1 MARPAF
7 SKGFTL
13 LELLVAITV
22 SSILL
27 VIGIPAFMQ
36 MIAGNQRSANS
47 ADLYSDLAFA
57 RAEAISRNLQVGV
70 CPSDDGA
77 SCADGGDWRQGW
89 LIYANTDNS
98 TAGAE
103 PDADEAVLASHGEIE
118 GQFSL
123 TASGMTTPIL
133 FLPSGRSRS
142 DGRFE
147 LCPDDPDL
155 KGRAVEI
162 TSTGRPRIANLDC
175 GA

>member
-1 MARPAF
+1 MARPAL

-77 SCADGGDWRQGW
+77 SCTDGGDWRHGW

-103 PDADEAVLASHGEIE
+103 PDADEAVLANHGEIE

-123 TASGMTTPIL
+123 TTSGMTMPIL

-142 DGRFE
+142 NGRFE
-147 LCPDDPDL
+147 LCPDDPGI

-175 GA
+175 GE